1 MGGSGGCHGYARL
14 VVANEEAATVVRAAR
29 GDWRS
34 ERMSGVL
41 EGKQGGRECATDGRR
56 EA

>member
-1 MGGSGGCHGYARL
+1 VQRL
-14 VVANEEAATVVRAAR
+14 LCTNQAVRAES
-29 GDWRS
+29 GDCRS

-41 EGKQGGRECATDGRR
+41 GEKQGGRECATDGRR